1 MNQKKLTMAIPASII
16 VDTPHLREKTT
27 KIGLVGRA
35 AAIFRVD
42 NIAIYSDNVKTNQ
55 SREIDLIAKL
65 LTYMETPQYLRKR
78 LFKLEPDLTF
88 AGTLPPLRTPHH
100 PLNRKSKNL
109 KLGEYREGIVLS
121 NTKEG
126 AIVDIGVEIPA
137 IIKDTQLPTS
147 KRLTLKIQE
156 LGKRI
161 EVHQSNRDE
170 IPLYWGY
177 TVSRGKHSFATFVE
191 NKEFDLMVA
200 TSKLGSK
207 YVDVAQKL
215 IADWKKA
222 KSILLAFGAPTKGLH
237 EIVKVEGRD
246 LNSLMDYVVNT
257 IPDQGTETV
266 RTEEAIIASL
276 ALLNMQI
283 CSNP

>member
-1 MNQKKLTMAIPASII
+1 MAIPASII